1 MVQVKKPRLL
11 ETKLTCSR
19 SRKHI
24 GTDSCCSVGKSYL
37 MLCDPMDC
45 STPGFPVLHHLP
57 EFAQTHVHSV
67 HDAIQLNNVEFQ
79 LDCASMPS
87 NTSFPS
93 TERTSNTNGLGDPS
107 YSEQGKGSL
116 GTSHEA
122 TGLKRAPWRRR
133 RSIRQQPRVEVWSI
147 DYSLRFWV
155 SVPVLFLFTCVKW
168 EKLVHFY
175 VPQFPCL

>member
-1 MVQVKKPRLL
+1 MVNSLSENSVSLSFITSQSLL
-11 ETKLTCSR
+11 KLMS
-19 SRKHI
+19 
-24 GTDSCCSVGKSYL
+24 
-37 MLCDPMDC
+37 
-45 STPGFPVLHHLP
+45 
-57 EFAQTHVHSV
+57 
-67 HDAIQLNNVEFQ
+67 IQ
-79 LDCASMPS
+79 SMMPS
-87 NTSFPS
+87 NSIMLSSNWTVHQCLVIHHFHQLK
-93 TERTSNTNGLGDPS
+93 RTNNTNGLGDPS

-147 DYSLRFWV
+147 DYSSRFWV